1 MEDKTSVKTT
11 VQPAQS
17 DPRRPASPDEDASY
31 PCLPL
36 GCRCLSSVSLWPPLP
51 LDGERVRALGLLEL
65 LTPMEALRWF
75 CRDTQTRADAAH
87 PATYYKYSNTAARKV
102 SKKKRHTRRILVFV
116 QGYLSWVGIGCSLA
130 GQAQWVRLGH
140 GVIAVSP
147 QQRVRMERRERQSV
161 GALSSAGYVLW

>member
-1 MEDKTSVKTT
+1 MTPVD
-11 VQPAQS
+11 QPVLT
-17 DPRRPASPDEDASY
+17 Y

-87 PATYYKYSNTAARKV
+87 PATYYKYSNTAACKV
-102 SKKKRHTRRILVFV
+102 SKKKKKKKAHTTHPCICPG
-116 QGYLSWVGIGCSLA
+116 GYLSWVGIGCSLA
-130 GQAQWVRLGH
+130 GQAQWVSLGH

-161 GALSSAGYVLW
+161 GALSSAGYVLWRL